1 MPKKK
6 RPLGKALQKAA
17 SVKAPT
23 EPLWKGPESDSAQG
37 GVTQSLL
44 QKFLVCRERFRLQ
57 VVEGWKPVDTFNH
70 RIEYGNMWHEC
81 EEALGLGAH
90 WTAALLCYTKKLC
103 KKYRTQQEQINHWY
117 NVCKVQ
123 FPIYLYYWKDHK
135 EKGKTPLMAEQTFRV
150 PYSLPNGRVV
160 YLRGK
165 WDGMEL
171 LADKRV
177 GGLYL
182 REHKTKGDIDE
193 ELITKQLGFDVQ
205 TMFYG
210 VSFQEAFEDYKKYS
224 SSCHSD
230 FSRGARPGEGGWN
243 GFPDGIP
250 VFNHLRGISYNVVR
264 RPLSGGKG
272 SIRPHKATSKNPAE
286 TMEAFYGRLGEVIEA
301 EPESFFVRWD
311 VLLTKKDLLNF
322 RERFLDPILEQ
333 LCDWWDWIEYCHSKK
348 LDLSPS
354 KWCGHSK
361 AGIHWQTPYG
371 VYNPLSDGKGSE
383 LDLYLSS
390 GSTLG
395 LERSKNLFPEL

>member
-1 MPKKK
+1 MPKKPLK
-6 RPLGKALQKAA
+6 RALKKAA
-17 SVKAPT
+17 SVKAP
-23 EPLWKGPESDSAQG
+23 EKPLWRGPESDHAQG

-103 KKYRTQQEQINHWY
+103 KKYRTQQEQIQHWY
-117 NVCKVQ
+117 NICKVQ
-123 FPIYLYYWKDHK
+123 FPIYLEYWQGHK

-165 WDGMEL
+165 WDGLEL

-205 TMFYG
+205 TMCYG
-210 VSFQEAFEDYKKYS
+210 VSFQEALEDYKKNG
-224 SSCHSD
+224 SD
-230 FSRGARPGEGGWN
+230 GWN

-301 EPESFFVRWD
+301 ESFFVRWD

-322 RERFLDPILEQ
+322 RTRFLNPILEQ
-333 LCDWWDWIEYCHSKK
+333 LCVWWNWIDSLEGKQNPFASC
-348 LDLSPS
+348 
-354 KWCGHSK
+354 
-361 AGIHWQTPYG
+361 IHWQSPYG
-371 VYNPLSDGKGSE
+371 VYNPLSEGKGSE
-383 LDLYLSS
+383 LDRYLSS